1 MSKTRLYQGFVVAL
15 ALLTACASSTRQE
28 SGDAGASWA
37 RPPFTP
43 PVVPP
48 TKPVA
53 LTPSTVDAFI
63 VFASEAVGPDRTT
76 MLAELEKG
84 VADPATRA
92 ALAEAVD
99 RYWVVGGAIDVLYI
113 MLCRLISTGRVDEAF
128 PALKVR
134 ILLELA
140 PGSPAAENQMV
151 SMETVACLRSADARA
166 FTQERASTGDG
177 SVVQKTA
184 KRQIESPICEWL

>member
-1 MSKTRLYQGFVVAL
+1 MAL
-15 ALLTACASSTRQE
+15 ALLTACASSSRPE

-48 TKPVA
+48 LKPVA

-63 VFASEAVGPDRTT
+63 DFASAAVGPDRLT

-84 VADPATRA
+84 VADPATRV
-92 ALAEAVD
+92 ALAEAID
-99 RYWVVGGAIDVLYI
+99 RYWVLGGAIDGRYI
-113 MLCRLISTGRVDEAF
+113 ILCRLISTGSVDEAF

-140 PGSPAAENQMV
+140 PGSPAARNQMV
-151 SMETVACLRSADARA
+151 SMETVACLRSAEARA

-184 KRQIESPICEWL
+184 KRQIDAPICEWL